1 MASSSLDP
9 PLLSNPDLSPRDPLT
24 GEKKRKRGA
33 TRLSCAECRRSVSA
47 LPSRPHRTN
56 PRPSRQTQTTLRP
69 CNSLWLLRQAR
80 LCCYMSRWC
89 VSDLSLPRIPWGG
102 LGEGWRTIT
111 YTRLSLTIRLPH
123 HWQGKSV
130 SNTLLFIRARL
141 SSPPPRHSFV
151 LASTQDLHEKIN
163 QLANRVRDLEDA
175 LRASHTLHSLDPH
188 PLLSEDLLRIK
199 APIQRENLIN
209 TGATNGNP
217 DEQGA
222 DVVDS
227 FGSLSISESGRTNYF
242 GQATSSWVSFPRDR
256 SCHAVLTIRSSLQYY
271 LTVRGNP
278 ATSLPY
284 ILTGSSAERG
294 QSR

>member
-1 MASSSLDP
+1 M
-9 PLLSNPDLSPRDPLT
+9 
-24 GEKKRKRGA
+24 
-33 TRLSCAECRRSVSA
+33 
-47 LPSRPHRTN
+47 
-56 PRPSRQTQTTLRP
+56 
-69 CNSLWLLRQAR
+69 
-80 LCCYMSRWC
+80 
-89 VSDLSLPRIPWGG
+89 
-102 LGEGWRTIT
+102 
-111 YTRLSLTIRLPH
+111 
-123 HWQGKSV
+123 
-130 SNTLLFIRARL
+130 SNTLLFSRARL

-256 SCHAVLTIRSSLQYY
+256 SVHAVLTIASSLQYY
-271 LTVRGNP
+271 LTVRGNY
-278 ATSLPY
+278 ATSLLC
-284 ILTGSSAERG
+284 ILTISFYRTRITKMTCATIVSVNWPSFYRLKFSLSVAF
-294 QSR
+294 SPSPPVCL